1 MPLRA
6 IIFDHIW
13 MKLFSLIL
21 ATLLWLAIWTNLRN
35 EPIFKDDLRT
45 FVNRPIGVLLD
56 SPERPP
62 VSVIPERATVTIRGP
77 GDVLLGLK
85 DDDINVF
92 VRVPSKLP
100 LSGDLPVHVHVPVGT
115 AVAVVTP
122 ITATIRS
129 PAKSTSPPIP
139 HSPSQ

>member
-6 IIFDHIW
+6 LIFDHVW
-13 MKLFSLIL
+13 LKLFSLIL
-21 ATLLWLAIWTNLRN
+21 ATLIWLAVWTNLRN

-45 FVNRPIGVLLD
+45 FVNRPIGVLVD
-56 SPERPP
+56 A
-62 VSVIPERATVTIRGP
+62 PERAPVTVIPANATVTVRGP
-77 GDVLLGLK
+77 GDLLLGLK
-85 DDDINVF
+85 EDDINVF

-122 ITATIRS
+122 ITATIRTTI
-129 PAKSTSPPIP
+129 KSAPVPFP
-139 HSPSQ
+139 